1 MPHEAAKYMF
11 DIAEHVARL
20 QRFVSGKTFEDYAAD
35 ELLRA
40 AVERQFEIIGEAIN
54 SLAKVDPDK
63 ARKITGYRRMI
74 AFRNILIHGYTH
86 VDDAIVWD
94 IVESKLEAL
103 ALEIDELNQRLSEN

>member
-1 MPHEAAKYMF
+1 MPREAAKYLF
-11 DIAEHVARL
+11 DIAEHPARL
-20 QRFVSGKTFEDYAAD
+20 QRFVGGKTFDDYAAD

-54 SLAKVDPDK
+54 GLAKADPDS
-63 ARKITGYRRMI
+63 AQKISEYRRMI

-94 IVESKLEAL
+94 IVESKLENLAREVAAL
-103 ALEIDELNQRLSEN
+103 QHDLS